1 MIYRRKTNILS
12 GAVAF
17 KLYDTYG
24 LNSET
29 IAELAEIES
38 LHFDEIDF
46 EKQLDNHRYQSK
58 IGFDKYSI
66 FTKESLEILEKDHVP
81 KTNDSFKYNY
91 TYNGNNY
98 EFPALNSKLIGIIIN
113 GNITLKSTDIC
124 YILIKV

>member
-1 MIYRRKTNILS
+1 MIYRRKTNVLS
-12 GAVAF
+12 GTVAF

-46 EKQLDNHRYQSK
+46 EKQLDNRRYQSR
-58 IGFDKYSI
+58 IGLDKYSI
-66 FTKESLEILEKDHVP
+66 LTKESLEILEKDHVP

-98 EFPALNSKLIGIIIN
+98 EFPALSSKLIGIIIN
-113 GNITLKSTDIC
+113 GNIRVNSTDIY